1 MKKISTFIILSAVFV
16 LCTSMSGCEDS
27 SYRVFKVTIEN
38 ESDDSIYYVINNW
51 LEQSPLSPQVC
62 FEEIPILGER
72 MRSLAAGEK
81 DEDFKVQDNG
91 VNDFLG
97 ILIFKKSTM
106 DKYTKKELVEKN
118 IYDKQYTLFYE
129 DLKKMDFRIIY
140 TGE

>member
-1 MKKISTFIILSAVFV
+1 
-16 LCTSMSGCEDS
+16 
-27 SYRVFKVTIEN
+27 
-38 ESDDSIYYVINNW
+38 
-51 LEQSPLSPQVC
+51 
-62 FEEIPILGER
+62 

-106 DKYTKKELVEKN
+106 NKYTKKELVEKN

>member
-62 FEEIPILGER
+62 FEEIPIQGGTD
-72 MRSLAAGEK
+72 A
-81 DEDFKVQDNG
+81 
-91 VNDFLG
+91 
-97 ILIFKKSTM
+97 
-106 DKYTKKELVEKN
+106 
-118 IYDKQYTLFYE
+118 LFSSRR
-129 DLKKMDFRIIY
+129 K
-140 TGE
+140 G